1 MDKSFR
7 LFEFNVYDET
17 IKSDDSDNIGF
28 KKDNNEFT
36 VQMFGINEKGETCSL
51 FVKGYKP
58 FFYVS
63 VSDDWD
69 TAKKQTFVNELRERL
84 GEYYE
89 DSIVSA
95 TIVRRKKLY
104 GFDAGKMHK
113 FIQIKFN
120 NERAMKKAIKFWY
133 IEKSTANK
141 YSKVL
146 NPLGYE
152 FAGEYL
158 KIYESN
164 IPPLLRLFHI
174 KEISPSGWIAV
185 PKSKITTNKVKK
197 SHCKYEY
204 NINYKDIIPLPNK
217 ETIVP
222 YKIASF
228 DIEASS
234 SHGDFPLPKKNYKK
248 LANNIVDE
256 VQKSEFICDELL
268 LEEIVLSA
276 FGFGDNTDVDRVYP
290 KTHCTRDQILSI
302 FNKWIKMCPG
312 REKGV
317 IIDEMDEPSEDANVD
332 EANDENGEDENGEKN
347 EGKKENDEAEETSL
361 FWKKKTKVAT
371 EYTNKTATIVDMLND
386 NKCERD
392 TKIYELTKTLNIF
405 PELKGDEVTFIG
417 TTFLNYGDKK
427 PYLNTCLVVGSCDPI
442 ENSEI
447 QTFNDEK
454 SLLVA
459 WTDLI
464 NRENPDIIIGYNI
477 FGFDYEFMFKRA
489 EETGCLNRFLR
500 LSRNVN
506 EICCPPD
513 WNSHTRKLDGNTIQ
527 LASGQYDLKFIKMN
541 GRLQIDLYN
550 YFRRDYNLTS
560 YKLDYVSGYFIGDVV
575 KKIEH
580 IDGNTKIYTKNLT
593 GLENHSFINFEENSH
608 SSEMYKDGA
617 KFEVIEINNVDNY
630 FIIQGLEAPD
640 MTKLVKWGMAK
651 DDVTPQDIFRMTK
664 EGPSER
670 AIIAKYCI
678 QDCNLV
684 HHLMRKIDVLTGYIE
699 MAKLCSVPLNYLVM
713 RGQGIKLTS
722 YVAKKCREK
731 DTLLPVIEKNIND
744 GGYEGAI
751 VLPPK
756 CGLYLDNPVACVDF
770 GSLYP
775 SSMVSEN
782 ISHDSKVWTKE
793 FNLNGELIEN
803 GITGEIDENGNF
815 IYDNLPG
822 YKYVDITYDTYRYV
836 RPKPTAAAQKVK
848 CGYKICRFA
857 QPINNVRAVMPS
869 ILEELMA
876 ARKATRK
883 QMETETDDFM
893 QNVLDKR
900 QLSIKVT
907 ANSLY
912 GQCGARTSTIYD
924 KDVAASTTATGRKLL
939 TYAKRVIEESYND
952 VIVNARCYGDLN
964 VRAEYIYGDT
974 DSVFFTFNCH
984 DLNGNR
990 ITGKTALEITI
1001 ELAQQAGNLATKFL
1015 KQPHDLEYEKTFLPF
1030 CLLSKKRYVGM
1041 LHEFDHNK
1049 SYRKSMGIV
1058 LKRRDNAPIVKD
1070 IYGGIIDILMKDKN
1084 INKAIE
1090 FLTNNLQ
1097 KLVDERIP
1105 IDKLIIT
1112 KSLRSGYKNPNQIAH
1127 KVLADR
1133 MGKRDPG
1140 NKPGPGD
1147 RIPFAYI
1154 NNSNPKALQGEK
1166 IEHPQFILE
1175 NKIKL
1180 NYAFYITNQI
1190 MKPVQQL
1197 FALVLEQMNDF
1208 EKHRKLYEA
1217 NIQKLYNNEDNLDED
1232 KIKKKE
1238 TDLRNKL
1245 VKSILFDKYLRT
1257 TENVKRGNREIT
1269 SFFKKTS
1276 K

>member
-7 LFEFNVYDET
+7 LFEFNVYDEIVKT
-17 IKSDDSDNIGF
+17 DENDDMNF
-28 KKDNNEFT
+28 KKDNNEFI
-36 VQMFGINEKGETCSL
+36 VQMFGINEMGETCSL

-63 VSDDWD
+63 VGDNWNTS
-69 TAKKQTFVNELRERL
+69 KKQMFISELRERL

-95 TIVRRKKLY
+95 TIVKRKKLY

-113 FIQIKFN
+113 FVQIKFN
-120 NERAMKKAIKFWY
+120 NERAMKKAIKLWY
-133 IEKSTANK
+133 IEKTTQNK
-141 YSKVL
+141 YSKIL

-152 FAGEYL
+152 FSGENL

-174 KEISPSGWIAV
+174 KEISPSGWIAI
-185 PKSKITTNKVKK
+185 PKSKITENKIKK
-197 SHCKYEY
+197 THCKYEC
-204 NINYKDIIPLPNK
+204 NIDYKDIIPLPNK

-256 VQKSEFICDELL
+256 VKKSEYVCDELL
-268 LEEIVLSA
+268 LEEIILSA
-276 FGFGDNTDVDRVYP
+276 FGFGDNSDVDKVYP
-290 KTHCTRDQILSI
+290 KMSYTKEQILST
-302 FNKWIKMCPG
+302 FNKWVKMCPG
-312 REKGV
+312 KEKGIV
-317 IIDEMDEPSEDANVD
+317 IDDMEEPSEEANVNGD
-332 EANDENGEDENGEKN
+332 DDNEENDENKEN
-347 EGKKENDEAEETSL
+347 EGVKEKDEVEELSV
-361 FWKKKTKVAT
+361 FWKKKTKAA
-371 EYTNKTATIVDMLND
+371 EYTNKTATIIDMLND
-386 NKCERD
+386 DKCERD

-427 PYLNTCLVVGSCDPI
+427 PYLNTCLVVGSCDKI
-442 ENSEI
+442 ENAEI

-454 SLLVA
+454 SLLIA
-459 WTDLI
+459 WTELI

-489 EETGCLNRFLR
+489 EETSCLNRFLR

-506 EICCPPD
+506 ELCCPPE
-513 WNSHTRKLDGNTIQ
+513 WNSNTRKLDGNTIL

-560 YKLDYVSGYFIGDVV
+560 YKLDYVSGYFIGDVI

-580 IDGNTKIYTKNLT
+580 IEGNTKVYTKNLT
-593 GLENHSFINFEENSH
+593 GLEVNSFINFEENSH
-608 SSEMYKDGA
+608 SSEMYKDGE
-617 KFEVIEINNVDNY
+617 KFEVIEIDNKTNY
-630 FIIQGLEAPD
+630 FVIKGIETPD
-640 MTKLVKWGMAK
+640 MSKVVKWGMAK
-651 DDVTPQDIFRMTK
+651 DDVTPQDIFRMTN
-664 EGPSER
+664 EGPRER

-731 DTLLPVIEKNIND
+731 DTLLPVIEKNMND

-793 FNLNGELIEN
+793 FDLNGNLIDD
-803 GITGEIDENGNF
+803 GVKGEMDENGKF

-822 YKYVDITYDTYRYV
+822 YDYVDITYDTYKYI
-836 RPKPTAAAQKVK
+836 RPRPTAAAQKVK

-876 ARKATRK
+876 ARKSTRK

-900 QLSIKVT
+900 QLSIKIT

-912 GQCGARTSTIYD
+912 GQCGAKTSTIYD

-939 TYAKRVIEESYND
+939 TYAKRVIEESYDD
-952 VIVNARCYGDLN
+952 VTVNTRCYGDLN
-964 VRAEYIYGDT
+964 VKAEYIYGDT

-1090 FLTNNLQ
+1090 FLTTYLQ
-1097 KLVDERIP
+1097 KLVDEKIP
-1105 IDKLIIT
+1105 IEKLIIT

-1154 NNSNPKALQGEK
+1154 HNPNQKALQGEK
-1166 IEHPQFILE
+1166 IEHPHFILE
-1175 NKIKL
+1175 NKVKI

-1208 EKHRKLYEA
+1208 EKYRKLYEA
-1217 NIQKLYNNEDNLDED
+1217 NVKKLYDNEDNLDED

-1257 TENVKRGNREIT
+1257 TENSKRGNREIT
-1269 SFFKKTS
+1269 SFFKKIE

>member
-7 LFEFNVYDET
+7 LLEFNVYDES
-17 IKSDDSDNIGF
+17 IKSNDSGENGYIS
-28 KKDNNEFT
+28 KDNHEFV
-36 VQMFGINEKGETCSL
+36 VQMFGINEQGETCSL
-51 FVKGYKP
+51 FVKGYAP

-63 VSDDWD
+63 VSDSWD
-69 TAKKQTFVNELRERL
+69 TSKKQSFVDHLREKL

-89 DSIVSA
+89 DSIKSA
-95 TIVRRKKLY
+95 TIVKRKKLY
-104 GFDAGKMHK
+104 GFDAGKKHK

-120 NERAMKKAIKFWY
+120 NEKAMKKAIKLWY
-133 IEKSTANK
+133 IEKTTSTT
-141 YSKVL
+141 YSKAL

-152 FAGEYL
+152 FNGEYL
-158 KIYESN
+158 KIFESN

-174 KEISPSGWIAV
+174 KEISPSGWIAL
-185 PKSKITTNKVKK
+185 PKSKLSMNRNKITRCT
-197 SHCKYEY
+197 YEY
-204 NINYKDIIPLPNK
+204 NIHYKDIIPLPNK

-248 LANNIVDE
+248 LANNIIDE
-256 VQKSEFICDELL
+256 VQKSEYVCDEIL
-268 LEEIVLSA
+268 LEEIILSA
-276 FGFGDNTDVDRVYP
+276 FGFGTNNDVDRVYTKYP
-290 KTHCTRDQILSI
+290 YTRESILST

-312 REKGV
+312 KEKGQLF
-317 IIDEMDEPSEDANVD
+317 DEMEEPSE
-332 EANDENGEDENGEKN
+332 EANENDNADENAENEDKN
-347 EGKKENDEAEETSL
+347 EGIKETEEAEESGI
-361 FWKKKTKVAT
+361 FWNKKPKIN
-371 EYTNKTATIVDMLND
+371 EYINKTATIIDMLND
-386 NKCERD
+386 DKCERD
-392 TKIYELTKTLNIF
+392 TKVYELTKTLKIF

-417 TTFLNYGDKK
+417 TTFLNYGSTK
-427 PYLNTCLVVGSCDPI
+427 PYLNTCLVVGTCDQI
-442 ENSEI
+442 ENAEI

-454 SLLVA
+454 SLLIA

-489 EETGCLNRFLR
+489 EETGCINRFLR
-500 LSRNVN
+500 LSRNSN
-506 EICCPPD
+506 EICCPQD
-513 WNSHTRKLDGNTIQ
+513 WKTGIRKLDGNTIL
-527 LASGQYDLKFIKMN
+527 LASGQYNLKYIKMN

-575 KKIEH
+575 KKIEYTEN
-580 IDGNTKIYTKNLT
+580 NTKVYTKNLT
-593 GLENHSFINFEENSH
+593 GLENHSFVNFEEHSH
-608 SSEMYKDGA
+608 SSEMYKDGE
-617 KFEVIEINNVDNY
+617 KFEVLDVNQEEKY
-630 FIIQGLEAPD
+630 FIIKGVECPD

-651 DDVTPQDIFRMTK
+651 DDVTPQDIFRMTN
-664 EGPSER
+664 EGPKER

-731 DTLLPVIEKNIND
+731 DTLLPVIEKNMND

-775 SSMVSEN
+775 SSMISEN

-793 FNLNGELIEN
+793 FDLNGNLVEN
-803 GITGEIDENGNF
+803 GITGEIDEHGNF

-836 RPKPTAAAQKVK
+836 RPRPTAAAQKVK

-857 QPINNVRAVMPS
+857 QPIKNVRAVMPS

-912 GQCGARTSTIYD
+912 GQCGAKTSTIYD

-952 VIVNARCYGDLN
+952 VIVNARCYGDLRVN
-964 VRAEYIYGDT
+964 AEYIYGDT
-974 DSVFFTFNCH
+974 DSVFFTFNCR
-984 DLNGNR
+984 DLNNNR

-1090 FLTNNLQ
+1090 FLTTNLQ

-1105 IDKLIIT
+1105 IEKLIIT

-1154 NNSNPKALQGEK
+1154 NNINPKALQGDK

-1175 NKIKL
+1175 NKLKL

-1197 FALVLEQMNDF
+1197 FALVLEQMNEF
-1208 EKHRKLYEA
+1208 EKHRKLYQA

-1238 TDLRNKL
+1238 SDLRNKL
-1245 VKSILFDKYLRT
+1245 VKTILFDKYLRT
-1257 TENVKRGNREIT
+1257 TENSKRGNREIT
-1269 SFFKKTS
+1269 SFFKPK
-1276 K
+1276 